1 MSAMRKL
8 WCLAGILMLMAA
20 CIESKPPL
28 APTAVAEP
36 APPLATPPLP
46 TSVPGV
52 LAVAMPVEPGDAA
65 NTVFGI
71 APFGYHG
78 AEHAADGHP
87 GWDIEYRIGGIVR
100 AAAAGTVENV
110 VPDSVTAGR
119 LTVQIQHTIG
129 THHYR
134 TTYTNLTS
142 VSADIVAQGVVRAG
156 QPLGPAGTLSA
167 LIGTPGT
174 LGTSGTVSF
183 AMTHFQLDDFEYYRE
198 TNHPNAVSPEPFLTA
213 AAKSL
218 FDALWSGAAFPP
230 EVVEP
235 FATSPRDL
243 RFPAS
248 RKWTRAGGDGPAGIR
263 FSRRTATGTDI
274 EYELLAESGTV
285 IEAGTASLTTTA
297 RPYPFIDLVSPT
309 AGHIGIYEIVSNEM
323 RLSLTVPGAQRPLD
337 LNGASVYRTT
347 K

>member
-1 MSAMRKL
+1 MSAMRRL
-8 WCLAGILMLMAA
+8 WLVAGVATVMAA
-20 CIESKPPL
+20 CINSNPPL
-28 APTAVAEP
+28 APTAIAEP

-46 TSVPGV
+46 TTVPGV

-71 APFGYHG
+71 LPFGYHG

-100 AAAAGTVENV
+100 AAAAGTVGNV
-110 VPDSVTAGR
+110 LPDSVTAGR
-119 LTVQIQHTIG
+119 FTVQIEHTVG

-134 TTYTNLTS
+134 TSYTNLAS
-142 VSADIVAQGVVRAG
+142 VNADVVAPAAVRAG
-156 QPLGPAGTLSA
+156 QPLGTAGT
-167 LIGTPGT
+167 IGTPGS
-174 LGTSGTVSF
+174 LSF

-213 AAKSL
+213 PAKSL
-218 FDALWSGAAFPP
+218 FDALWSSARFAP
-230 EVVEP
+230 ELVEP
-235 FATSPRDL
+235 LATNPRDL

-263 FSRRTATGTDI
+263 FTRRTATGTGI

-285 IEAGTASLTTTA
+285 IEAGTVSLTITA
-297 RPYPFIDLVSPT
+297 RPYPYIDLASPT

-323 RLSLTVPGAQRPLD
+323 RLSLTTPGSQRPID
-337 LNGASVYRTT
+337 LNGASVYHTT